1 MISDSS
7 NAPKPSEEFK
17 PTEHSHKRFNPLT
30 RSFVLVSPHR
40 AKRPWLGQEEAVTV
54 DKTPS
59 YMPSCFLCP
68 GNPRISG
75 STTNPQ
81 YTSTFVF
88 GNDFPAVQDIQPSV
102 SNNATNGVDDLANRL
117 LKIQGVRGQC
127 KVVCFS
133 PNHALSMAEM
143 NSEEIRAV
151 INAWVS
157 EYTSLGAQPHIS
169 HVQIFENK
177 GAVMGCSNPHPHG
190 QIWATEDVPE
200 EPAKE
205 LESLGAYKKEH
216 GGACLL
222 CDYATLEVQDRSR
235 IVVENDSFLCVV
247 PFWAVWPFET
257 MILSKAHAASLLDLD
272 DKQKDDLADILS
284 RITVKYDNLF
294 QVSFPY
300 SMGIH
305 QAPTDG
311 STDSPAHLHLHFY
324 PPLLRSATVK
334 KFLVGWALL
343 LIIVWQK

>member
-1 MISDSS
+1 
-7 NAPKPSEEFK
+7 
-17 PTEHSHKRFNPLT
+17 
-30 RSFVLVSPHR
+30 
-40 AKRPWLGQEEAVTV
+40 V
-54 DKTPS
+54 DETPS
-59 YMPSCFLCP
+59 YVPSCFLCP

-75 STTNPQ
+75 STLNPL

-88 GNDFPAVQDIQPSV
+88 GNDFPAVQQEQPSV
-102 SNNATNGVDDLANRL
+102 ASSNGLKDGDDLANRL

-143 NSEEIRAV
+143 NASEIRAV
-151 INAWVS
+151 IETWVS
-157 EYTSLGAQPHIS
+157 EYKTLGAEPHIS

-190 QIWATEDVPE
+190 QIWATEDIPE

-205 LESLGAYKKEH
+205 LQSLSAYKKEH
-216 GGACLL
+216 GGSCLL
-222 CDYATLEVQDRSR
+222 CDYATLEVKDRSR
-235 IVVENDSFLCVV
+235 LVVENESFLCLV

-257 MILSKAHAASLLDLD
+257 MILSKAHAPSLLDLD
-272 DKQKDDLADILS
+272 NKQKDDLADILS
-284 RITVKYDNLF
+284 QVTVKYDNLF

-334 KFLVGWALL
+334 KFLVGWAFL
-343 LIIVWQK
+343 LIFLWENYLKTISFEMLGQPQRDLTSEQAAERLRACSNIHYKVTRRVSNNKSA

>member
-1 MISDSS
+1 MTLSVTAFSS
-7 NAPKPSEEFK
+7 
-17 PTEHSHKRFNPLT
+17 TEHSHKRFNPLT

-40 AKRPWLGQEEAVTV
+40 AKRPWLGQEETLTENE
-54 DKTPS
+54 TPA

-75 STTNPQ
+75 STVNPQ
-81 YTSTFVF
+81 YTSAFVF
-88 GNDFPAVQDIQPSV
+88 GNDFPAVQDEQPPFVASG
-102 SNNATNGVDDLANRL
+102 SMKRLANRL
-117 LKIQGVRGQC
+117 LKIEGVRGRC

-143 NSEEIRAV
+143 SASEIRAV
-151 INAWVS
+151 IEAWVS
-157 EYTSLGAQPHIS
+157 EYTALGAEPHIS

-205 LESLGAYKKEH
+205 LDSLRAYREEH

-222 CDYATLEVQDRSR
+222 CDYATLELQDRTR
-235 IVVENDSFLCVV
+235 LVVENESFLCVV

-257 MILSKAHAASLLDLD
+257 MILSKAHAASLLDLGD
-272 DKQKDDLADILS
+272 TQRDDLADILS
-284 RITVKYDNLF
+284 RLTVKYDNLF

-334 KFLVGWALL
+334 KFLVG
-343 LIIVWQK
+343 